1 MAAWVPKH
9 LAVARRP
16 MVVLA
21 GANSTPGTGCLTLVG
36 TLLEAHLGEARI
48 SVSDFSPPGSGPGPV
63 WRP

>member
-1 MAAWVPKH
+1 
-9 LAVARRP
+9 